1 MVEDLK
7 DYTSVTSRSNKII
20 KKYFQRQDEKNPA
33 FFVDFQAL
41 MNNVEKKCFFSRKNL
56 VVVNKAVILQREID
70 G

>member
-1 MVEDLK
+1 MK
-7 DYTSVTSRSNKII
+7 
-20 KKYFQRQDEKNPA
+20 KNPA

-41 MNNVEKKCFFSRKNL
+41 MNNVEKKVFFSRKNL